1 MRQRFSVAALG
12 AALALGLFLLAS
24 AAPPKDGS
32 PPVSGSAAPSTGAQ
46 KTGAAG
52 NHPLPAGA
60 KAAPADNS
68 YCYVCHTNYEEESL
82 VHGHQVVGVGCEKCH
97 GPSTKHSG
105 DEDNITPPDRMFAHA
120 DVDRF
125 CITCHAEDKLRK
137 NDIHKEWLQDEV
149 RDDTCNDCHG
159 RFHHLAVRTRRWDKH
174 TGKLIA
180 DDGVR
185 MMTGAAASG
194 TAAAPVASTAV
205 AAPRADGLFARD
217 NLVAW
222 CIVPF
227 DAKKR
232 GPEERAAMLQQLGF
246 KQLAYDW
253 RAEHVASFDA
263 ELDALHR
270 HGIKLTAFWFPGSLN
285 QDARTILNLL
295 KRHHLHTQLWVTRSM
310 APAQPSV
317 PPAQP
322 GVPLARPVPPSVSSS
337 EAQRRLVEAGAEA
350 IRPIAAEAAKIGC
363 SVELYNHG
371 GWFGEPENQIAIIE
385 RLKMPNVG
393 IVYNLHHGHGQL
405 GRFPQ
410 LLEQMMPYLHALNLN
425 GMVAGGDRRGMMI
438 LPLGQGDLDL
448 GLLKA
453 IRESGYHGPIGILN
467 HSAADA
473 ADRLQDNLDGLDWL
487 VAQLDGQPAGV
498 KPVPRTWNGADH
510 K

>member
-1 MRQRFSVAALG
+1 MPRRLLAAALG
-12 AALALGLFLLAS
+12 AGLALGLFLLAA
-24 AAPPKDGS
+24 AAPPKAAQGPAAK
-32 PPVSGSAAPSTGAQ
+32 PP
-46 KTGAAG
+46 
-52 NHPLPAGA
+52 H
-60 KAAPADNS
+60 PADNS
-68 YCYVCHTNYEEESL
+68 YCYVCHANYEDESL

-159 RFHHLAVRTRRWDKH
+159 RFHHLAVRTRRWDKK

-185 MMTGAAASG
+185 MMTGATALGGAPAPAA
-194 TAAAPVASTAV
+194 VASPQAK
-205 AAPRADGLFARD
+205 GLFARD
-217 NLVAW
+217 NLLAW

-227 DAKKR
+227 DAKRR
-232 GPEERAAMLQQLGF
+232 GPEERAAMLQRLGF

-253 RAEHVASFDA
+253 RAEHVSTFDE
-263 ELDALHR
+263 ELDALRR

-285 QDARTILNLL
+285 QDARTILNVL
-295 KRHHLHTQLWVTRSM
+295 KRHHAHAQLWVTRSV
-310 APAQPSV
+310 PLAQPV
-317 PPAQP
+317 PPAVTSP
-322 GVPLARPVPPSVSSS
+322 
-337 EAQRRLVEAGAEA
+337 EEQRRRVEAEAEA

-371 GWFGEPENQIAIIE
+371 DWFGQPENQIAIIE

-393 IVYNLHHGHGQL
+393 IVYNLHHGHGDID
-405 GRFPQ
+405 RFPQ
-410 LLEQMMPYLHALNLN
+410 LLEKMMPYLHALNLN
-425 GMVAGGDRRGMMI
+425 GMVTGGDRRGMMI

-448 GLLKA
+448 GLLKV
-453 IRESGYHGPIGILN
+453 IRDSGYHGPIGILN
-467 HSAADA
+467 HTAADA
-473 ADRLQDNLDGLDWL
+473 EGRLQDNLDGLDWL
-487 VAQLDGQPAGV
+487 VAQLDDRPAGA
-498 KPVPRTWNGADH
+498 KPVPRTWRPSAGPA
-510 K
+510 KSPGSPTK